1 MARKW
6 TLMVFL
12 AADNDLER
20 FAYKDIHEMERI
32 GSNDDVTVV
41 VQIDRSGGG
50 PSQTALR
57 GVVERDPQWTR
68 LPSDVFKSR
77 LADIGESNTGDP
89 KVLEDFIV
97 DSVTKYPAERYGL
110 VIWNHGSGWKPRFM
124 YEAVE
129 KASGATLVEPMKA
142 AGFDELYREQTKRL
156 VFRKT
161 LDSTI
166 DTFIHRRLL
175 PGLGRD
181 REVIRREFISALK
194 GIDRKSFTGDVDAIE
209 AKELSPLIARHYK
222 EIARLSDEEPT
233 EFADVLFRAIG
244 LDSTSQDHLDAVEL
258 RNALSGAI
266 SRIAE
271 TGQRIKFSI
280 LGFDACLMAGIEVCF
295 QIREFADFVVGS
307 EAVEPSTGWSYDKFI
322 ESVHS
327 FPDDPQ
333 RIASTSVDNYISAMA
348 NYRLRLVTQSAIRA
362 DSIPLLAAK
371 MDSVG
376 RILLPLLATGYVEI
390 ARAEKTSTKF
400 FGDRDVMDIGHFL
413 DRLLA
418 SAALLNANDAAVVRD
433 ARELLASDVIVNSR
447 FAFDNLNPQEPEQP
461 TGMSIYFPHREG
473 FDSAYETLDLYKSFH
488 NWIRFIKSYHF
499 LP

>member
-12 AADNDLER
+12 SADNDLEK
-20 FAYKDIHEMERI
+20 FAFKDIHEMERI

-50 PSQTALR
+50 LNQTALR
-57 GVVERDPQWTR
+57 GVIDRDPQWAR

-77 LADIGESNTGDP
+77 LADIGETNTGDP

-97 DSVTKYPAERYGL
+97 DSVTRYPAERYGL

-129 KASGATLVEPMKA
+129 KASGTALVEPMKA

-166 DTFIHRRLL
+166 DTFIHRSLL

-181 REVIRREFISALK
+181 RDVIRREFISALK
-194 GIDRKSFTGDVDAIE
+194 GIDRKSFIGDVDSIE
-209 AKELSPLIARHYK
+209 AKELSPLIARSYR
-222 EIARLSDEEPT
+222 EIARLSEEEPA
-233 EFADVLFRAIG
+233 EFADILFRAIG
-244 LDSTSQDHLDAVEL
+244 LDTTSQDHLDAVEL
-258 RNALSGAI
+258 RSALAGAL

-271 TGQRIKFSI
+271 TGQQMRFSI
-280 LGFDACLMAGIEVCF
+280 LGFDACLMAGIEICF
-295 QIREFADFVVGS
+295 QIRECADFIVGS
-307 EAVEPSTGWSYDKFI
+307 EEVEPSTGWSYDKFI
-322 ESVHS
+322 EAVQS
-327 FPDDPQ
+327 FPDDPR
-333 RIASTSVDNYISAMA
+333 RIASISVDNYIAALA
-348 NYRLRLVTQSAIRA
+348 NYRLRLVTQSAIQA
-362 DSIPLLAAK
+362 NSIDLLATK

-400 FGDRDVMDIGHFL
+400 FGDKDVMDVGHFL

-418 SAALLNANDAAVVRD
+418 SAALLNTNDAAIVRD
-433 ARELLASDVIVNSR
+433 ARDFLASNVIVNSR
-447 FAFDNLNPQEPEQP
+447 FDFNLNLEAP
-461 TGMSIYFPHREG
+461 TGMSIYFPYREG
-473 FDSAYETLDLYKSFH
+473 FDSAYETLDLYASFH